1 MHDGETMEKGARGPV
16 LLTGATGFVG
26 SRLYPRLEEAGLE
39 VICASRRPE
48 RAREEYPG
56 RRWVELDV
64 ARPETLKPAMQ
75 ECRSALYLIHQIS
88 GGDYVETE
96 RRSAR
101 RFAEAAGDSGLERL
115 VYLGGVRPGGT
126 PSKHLESRL
135 ETGRVLR
142 QGPVSCVELRAA
154 MIIGAG
160 SASWQI
166 VCDLASRLP
175 AMLLPKWTRS
185 RSQPVWIG
193 DVAEAVIGALRLPE
207 DQTGWY
213 DIPGPDTL
221 TVEEILRK
229 TAHLMGKDPLL
240 VDVPFLTPK
249 LSSYWLRFVTSC
261 DYELARELVEG
272 LKYDL
277 LADDDGYW
285 ERIGH
290 DERCGFD
297 EAASRELPSG

>member
-1 MHDGETMEKGARGPV
+1 MSDRTRGPV

-26 SRLYPRLEEAGLE
+26 SRLYPRLKESGLE
-39 VICASRRPE
+39 VVCASRRPDQASQQHPD
-48 RAREEYPG
+48 RT
-56 RRWVELDV
+56 WVELDV
-64 ARPETLKPAMQ
+64 SRPETLEPAM
-75 ECRSALYLIHQIS
+75 EDCRSALYLIHQIS
-88 GGDYVETE
+88 GSDYVETE

-101 RFAEAAGDSGLERL
+101 RFAEAADRAGLERI

-154 MIIGAG
+154 MIVGAG

-175 AMLLPKWTRS
+175 AMLLPTWTRS

-193 DVAEAVIGALRLPE
+193 DVVEAVFGALRLSE
-207 DQTGWY
+207 DQAGWY

-221 TVEEILRK
+221 TVEDILRT
-229 TAHLMGKDPLL
+229 TANLMGKDPWL
-240 VDVPFLTPK
+240 VDVPFLSPK

-261 DYELARELVEG
+261 NYELARELVEG

-277 LADDDGYW
+277 LADDDSFW

-290 DERCGFD
+290 AERCGFE
-297 EAASRELPSG
+297 EAARRELARRDRD

>member
-1 MHDGETMEKGARGPV
+1 ME
-16 LLTGATGFVG
+16 
-26 SRLYPRLEEAGLE
+26 S
-39 VICASRRPE
+39 C
-48 RAREEYPG
+48 RA
-56 RRWVELDV
+56 
-64 ARPETLKPAMQ
+64 
-75 ECRSALYLIHQIS
+75 ALYLIHQIS
-88 GGDYVETE
+88 GDDYVETE

-101 RFAEAAGDSGLERL
+101 RFAEAAGESGLERL

-175 AMLLPKWTRS
+175 AMLLPKWTQS

-193 DVAEAVIGALRLPE
+193 DVAEAILGALQLP
-207 DQTGWY
+207 DQETGWY

-221 TVEEILRK
+221 TVEEILRR
-229 TAHLMGKDPLL
+229 TAQLMGKDPLL

-290 DERCGFD
+290 VERCGFD